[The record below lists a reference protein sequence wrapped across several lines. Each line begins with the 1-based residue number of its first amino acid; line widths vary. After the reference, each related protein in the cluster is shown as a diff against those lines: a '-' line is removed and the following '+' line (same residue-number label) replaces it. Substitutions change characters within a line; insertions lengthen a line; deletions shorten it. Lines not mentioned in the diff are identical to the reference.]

1 MFLNPPLQADPVNRT
16 FLLGTIRT
24 LSLGADRRS
33 GVLDRVAQSAKLYSA
48 GFRKTWGVWCE
59 PNAEPSRRAGVGRK
73 WTPAGPLSYASRRA
87 VSSPRLPS
95 CTTCCFTS
103 ASGHSPT
110 LPQASKSTKSVAT
123 RWAGRRISTPN
134 EDNIVRVQVSNLRKK
149 LEEYFA
155 TDGKDEPMR
164 ITVPKGAY
172 VPRLEPNVVAA
183 TPAAAP
189 VRFPWILLLWVS
201 TGLLAI
207 SCLYLV
213 ALRSPAPHNAP
224 QATTPQTPPTIHFGP
239 GFSAAVSQR
248 RWWLPIPVWSC
259 FRTSSTRTF
268 PWPTISAIGTRKN
281 SSTR

>member
-1 MFLNPPLQADPVNRT
+1 MTGSRKVLNSIPRVSVRLGGSGVNRT
-16 FLLGTIRT
+16 QNHPVAPALAENDDRW
-24 LSLGADRRS
+24 SL
-33 GVLDRVAQSAKLYSA
+33 VLRVAASRQFTKAPQLHDMLLYICQRALTDPAASIKEHEI
-48 GFRKTWGVWCE
+48 GC
-59 PNAEPSRRAGVGRK
+59 NALGRK
-73 WTPAGPLSYASRRA
+73 AD
-87 VSSPRLPS
+87 
-95 CTTCCFTS
+95 FN
-103 ASGHSPT
+103 
-110 LPQASKSTKSVAT
+110 
-123 RWAGRRISTPN
+123 PN

-172 VPRLEPNVVAA
+172 VPRFEPNVVAA

-189 VRFPWILLLWVS
+189 VKFPWILLLWVS